1 MSQPSAPAPLR
12 DLLNQG
18 YRYALSLCHDSSL
31 ADDLLQE
38 GWLALLQAKGPK
50 EKAYLFRAIR
60 SRFLNRIKREQL
72 VVMVPL
78 DVNDIDEMS
87 GQSDE
92 WNTLADLQELEVALQ
107 QLRPVER
114 ETLFLHAAEG
124 YTAQEIGQHTGQPRG
139 TVLSLIQRARHKL
152 KRWIK
157 QQSEV
162 KHG

>member
-1 MSQPSAPAPLR
+1 MSQPSVQVPLR

-60 SRFLNRIKREQL
+60 TRYLNRIKREQL

-78 DVNDIDEMS
+78 DVNDVDELPD
-87 GQSDE
+87 QSDE
-92 WNTLADLQELEVALQ
+92 WSTLADLQELEMALQ

-114 ETLFLHAAEG
+114 EALFLHASEG
-124 YTAQEIGQHTGQPRG
+124 YTAQEIGQYTGQARG

-152 KRWIK
+152 KSWIK

>member
-1 MSQPSAPAPLR
+1 MSKPSVPAPLR

-38 GWLALLQAKGPK
+38 GWLALLQANGPK
-50 EKAYLFRAIR
+50 DKAYLFRAIR
-60 SRFLNRIKREQL
+60 SRYLNRIKREQL

-78 DVNDIDEMS
+78 DVNDIDEIS

-107 QLRPVER
+107 QLRPIER
-114 ETLFLHAAEG
+114 EALFLHASEG
-124 YTAQEIGQHTGQPRG
+124 YTAQEIGRHTGQPRG

>member
-1 MSQPSAPAPLR
+1 VSQSPVPASLR

-18 YRYALSLCHDSSL
+18 YRYALSLCHDNSL

-38 GWLALLQAKGPK
+38 GWVALLQANGPK
-50 EKAYLFRAIR
+50 GKAYLFRAIR
-60 SRFLNRIKREQL
+60 TRYLNRIKREQL

-78 DVNDIDEMS
+78 DANDIDEMS
-87 GQSDE
+87 AQSDE
-92 WNTLADLQELEVALQ
+92 WSALADFDELEVALE

-114 ETLFLHAAEG
+114 EALFLHAAEG

-139 TVLSLIQRARHKL
+139 TVLSLVQRARHKL

-157 QQSEV
+157 QQREV